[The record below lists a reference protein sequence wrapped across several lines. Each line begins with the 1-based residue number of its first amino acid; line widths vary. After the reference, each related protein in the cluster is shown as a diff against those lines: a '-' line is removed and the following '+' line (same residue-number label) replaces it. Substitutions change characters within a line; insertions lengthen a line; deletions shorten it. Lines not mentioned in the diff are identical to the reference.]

1 MLVWF
6 GLNWS
11 LELYQQFNGRLHRQG
26 QTRPVR
32 VVHIVASGCMDERV
46 IDVLADKGKTQ
57 FNLMSALVEAE
68 ALRLHKL
75 RSNNT

>member
-11 LELYQQFNGRLHRQG
+11 LELYEQFNGRLHRQG

-46 IDVLADKGKTQ
+46 IDALNKKGETQ
-57 FNLMSALVEAE
+57 NALLF
-68 ALRLHKL
+68 ALKPK
-75 RSNNT
+75 